1 MSTYPEVI
9 KQVQK
14 MSISEQF
21 KLFNTLKN
29 SLAQYI
35 EVEDSD
41 EVISQAEIAE
51 SEEAWQEYI
60 TGKDKGITSREL
72 KNKLLLNKKVVQ

>member
-1 MSTYPEVI
+1 MSTYPEIV
-9 KQVQK
+9 KEVQK

-21 KLFNTLKN
+21 RLLNTLKY
-29 SLAQYI
+29 SLAQYV

-60 TGKDKGITSREL
+60 TGKDKGITSSEL
-72 KNKLLLNKKVVQ
+72 KKKLSLNQDD

>member
-1 MSTYPEVI
+1 MNTYPEI
-9 KQVQK
+9 LKQVQK
-14 MSISEQF
+14 MSVSDQF

-29 SLAQYI
+29 SLNQYI

-51 SEEAWQEYI
+51 SAI
-60 TGKDKGITSREL
+60 ASCNL
-72 KNKLLLNKKVVQ
+72 

>member
-1 MSTYPEVI
+1 MSTYPEIV
-9 KQVQK
+9 KEVQK

-21 KLFNTLKN
+21 RLLNTLKH
-29 SLAQYI
+29 SLAQYV

-41 EVISQAEIAE
+41 EVISQAEIAK

-60 TGKDKGITSREL
+60 TGKDKGITSSEL
-72 KNKLLLNKKVVQ
+72 KKKLSLNQDDV

>member
-21 KLFNTLKN
+21 KLFNTLKDF
-29 SLAQYI
+29 LAQYI
-35 EVEDSD
+35 EVEDSH
-41 EVISQAEIAE
+41 EFISQAEIEE

-72 KNKLLLNKKVVQ
+72 KKKLLLNQDD